1 MNLLRTRATDVRFAA
16 RLALVQ
22 RLFER
27 HVVMEEDWMFPK
39 AKRAL
44 HDEALDRLGAEIH
57 RAHAARLSV
66 GPAMFERPRPR
77 RRIER
82 PSPVERRALL

>member
-1 MNLLRTRATDVRFAA
+1 MRFAA
-16 RLALVQ
+16 RLKLVHD
-22 RLFER
+22 LFER
-27 HVVMEEDWMFPK
+27 HASIEEDWMFPK

-44 HDEALDRLGAEIH
+44 RDEVLDRIGVELD

-82 PSPVERRALL
+82 PTPLERRALI